1 MSKKKEENDNICTF
15 VGAAFGRLVGESMAV
30 WFPDGIGG
38 RLVVPGGYAIVGAA
52 ALSGS
57 VTHTVSTSVI
67 VFELTGQMSH
77 VLPCV
82 VGSQWKLKEITK
94 VLNWKCQWS
103 VYLIIA

>member
-1 MSKKKEENDNICTF
+1 MVLVERGFEGAGSPIIQNALETLILDF
-15 VGAAFGRLVGESMAV
+15 FRAGAAFGRLIGESMAV
-30 WFPDGIGG
+30 WFPEGLGG

-57 VTHTVSTSVI
+57 VTHTISTSVI

-82 VGSQWKLKEITK
+82 VRNRGI
-94 VLNWKCQWS
+94 
-103 VYLIIA
+103 